1 MSKRRKMNKH
11 SRVMPGTVINYSIG
25 VFLTLLLVIA
35 IYLMLHDM
43 AMSWNNNEECSC
55 YNQTTISY
63 YGFESIHFWKEK
75 YKVNNCQELCQSIGM
90 SNSWNDL

>member
-1 MSKRRKMNKH
+1 MSKHKRMNKR
-11 SRVMPGTVINYSIG
+11 SDVPIGNVVNYSIG
-25 VFLTLLLVIA
+25 IFLTLLLVIA
-35 IYLMLHDM
+35 IYLMMHDLT
-43 AMSWNNNEECSC
+43 NRDDEECSC